1 MMAPRHFA
9 TQGRG
14 GVTNNLW
21 NIVFMV
27 TAILS
32 AFIGAY
38 YYVAGV
44 LDRDQRLARIGAA
57 GFFLFS
63 IAAVLYYWRFL

>member
-1 MMAPRHFA
+1 
-9 TQGRG
+9 
-14 GVTNNLW
+14 VTTTLW
-21 NIVFMV
+21 DIVFMV

-32 AFIGAY
+32 AFICAY

-44 LDRDQRLARIGAA
+44 LERDQRLARIGAA

-63 IAAVLYYWRFL
+63 IAAVLYYWKFL